1 MGQGE
6 LADQLTHEDM
16 GAAAIGLPV
25 LMVASPPSAA
35 TRLASGCAASL
46 TSWSM
51 CGLF

>member
-25 LMVASPPSAA
+25 LIVASQPIGSNALGF
-35 TRLASGCAASL
+35 R
-46 TSWSM
+46 
-51 CGLF
+51 